1 MTTQKREGYDKEVL
15 KLLFFCLNI
24 IMMINLLEKLI
35 KTSNPLSEIAE
46 KILNS
51 ERLTKE
57 DGIKLYESFDIF
69 SIGALADYARVNRL
83 INKDEQN
90 YVYWI
95 NNHHLNLTNICEGT
109 CKFCAYRR
117 KEGQEGA
124 FLYTLEKAVEY
135 LETQVSKN
143 ASEIHIVSA
152 LNPYWNLENCKKLL
166 QETKRIL
173 PNTHIQAFTAVE
185 IDYLSKI
192 SNVSVEKVLQELI
205 DSGLGS
211 LPGGGAEIFAEN
223 IRQKVCPEK
232 ISGEK
237 WLEIMQIAHNLGLK
251 SNATMLTG
259 IGETSEDKIDH
270 MLKIREVQDKTGGFM
285 TFIPLFCHYENTEM
299 FQTLSVIASEAK
311 QSKSS
316 NKWIASSQAPR
327 NDDVFRPPTGFE
339 TVKDYAIS
347 RLMLDNVPHIKAFW
361 IQIGTKLAQ
370 VTLSFGVD
378 DLDGTVMEEKITRYA
393 GAKTGNAMTKDE
405 LIHLIKRAG
414 KIPVERD
421 TVYNIVKVY

>member
-1 MTTQKREGYDKEVL
+1 
-15 KLLFFCLNI
+15 
-24 IMMINLLEKLI
+24 MINLPEKLI

-46 KILNS
+46 KILNN

-57 DGIKLYESFDIF
+57 DGIRLYDSFDIL
-69 SIGALADYARVNRL
+69 SIGALADYARGNRL
-83 INKDEQN
+83 VNKDEEN

-117 KEGQEGA
+117 KEGQDGA
-124 FLYTLEKAVEY
+124 FLYTLDKAVEY

-152 LNPYWNLENCKKLL
+152 LNPSWTLENYKTLL
-166 QETKRIL
+166 QESKRIL

-185 IDYLSKI
+185 IDYLAKI
-192 SNVSVEKVLQELI
+192 SNISVEKVLQELI
-205 DSGLGS
+205 EAGLGS

-237 WLEIMQIAHNLGLK
+237 WLEIMEIAHNLGLK

-270 MLKIREVQDKTGGFM
+270 MLKIREVQDRTGGVM

-299 FQTLSVIASEAK
+299 LQTIPVIPSEQSERGNPNTIDCHVEAK
-311 QSKSS
+311 
-316 NKWIASSQAPR
+316 ASPR
-327 NDDVFRPPTGFE
+327 NDNNIQQQTGFE

-378 DLDGTVMEEKITRYA
+378 DLDGTVMEEKITHFA
-393 GAKTGNAMTKDE
+393 GAKTGNVMTKDE

>member
-1 MTTQKREGYDKEVL
+1 MTD
-15 KLLFFCLNI
+15 
-24 IMMINLLEKLI
+24 LLEKLT
-35 KTSNPLSEIAE
+35 KNTNLLSDIAE
-46 KILNS
+46 KILNN

-57 DGIKLYESFDIF
+57 DGLRLYESFDIL
-69 SIGALADYARVNRL
+69 SIGALADYARIKRL
-83 INKDEQN
+83 ELSNNIDKKDF
-90 YVYWI
+90 VYWI

-109 CKFCAYRR
+109 CKFCAYKK

-135 LETQVSKN
+135 IETQVNKN
-143 ASEIHIVSA
+143 AGEIHIVSA
-152 LNPYWNLENCKKLL
+152 LNPDWTLESYKTLL
-166 QETKRIL
+166 KECKRIL

-185 IDYLSKI
+185 IDYLAKI
-192 SNVSVEKVLQELI
+192 SNISAQEVLRELVN
-205 DSGLGS
+205 SGLDS
-211 LPGGGAEIFAEN
+211 LPGGGAEIFSEN
-223 IRQKVCPEK
+223 IRQKVCPDK
-232 ISGEK
+232 ISGER
-237 WLEIMQIAHNLGLK
+237 WLEIIEIAHNLGLK

-259 IGETSEDKIDH
+259 IGETAEDKIDH
-270 MLKIREVQDKTGGFM
+270 MLKIREVQDRTGGFM
-285 TFIPLFCHYENTEM
+285 TFIPLFCHYENTELE
-299 FQTLSVIASEAK
+299 FQN
-311 QSKSS
+311 Q
-316 NKWIASSQAPR
+316 
-327 NDDVFRPPTGFE
+327 TGFE

-393 GAKTGNAMTKDE
+393 GAKTGNALSKDE

-421 TVYNIVKVY
+421 TVYNIVEVYD